1 MKNIERTK
9 LKRLEKRR
17 LKGIELLKQGH
28 TCYRVGKELGV
39 SKQSVMRW
47 RERYEEEGIEGVKW
61 NGQRGRPSKLTKSQK
76 KALKR
81 IILKGATSY
90 GYPNELWTTF
100 RIAEIIRKEFKV
112 KFHQDY
118 VGILLHQLGFSYQ
131 KPKRIALERDEKA
144 IQSWKTERWP
154 DIKKAQKE
162 GFEVIFLDESGISQ
176 NPYPAKTW

>member
-9 LKRLEKRR
+9 LKGLEKRR
-17 LKGIELLKQGH
+17 LKGIQLLKQSH
-28 TCYRVGKELGV
+28 TCYRVGKELWV

-47 RERYEEEGIEGVKW
+47 RERYEEDGIEGVKW

-76 KALKR
+76 KVLKR

-90 GYPNELWTTF
+90 GYPNELWITF
-100 RIAEIIRKEFKV
+100 RITEIIRKEFKV

-144 IQSWKTERWP
+144 IQSWKRERWP
-154 DIKKAQKE
+154 DIKKSAE
-162 GFEVIFLDESGISQ
+162 RGI
-176 NPYPAKTW
+176 